1 MVRPDAYGGNVQR
14 PRKRDLCR
22 DGAAIAVVVILRHV
36 AAVVRG
42 DIGHQA
48 PRENLAG
55 VEHCGEQK
63 RLQDAPAAPRSP
75 DDVDGV
81 ASLAT
86 RGPRCVADISED
98 LEVDIVDDN
107 GGGVVDVFSRK
118 PASVLPHDRAR
129 RDLYRWVDGGL
140 ETMGAVAGSSAQ
152 RVQQVRSGLP
162 PPLAVRLEEALP
174 FRRCDRRSPFNEPGS
189 SKKEI
194 DMREWKSQSH
204 VKWYCKYHIVFSP
217 KYRKKAMFGS
227 LRKGVG
233 KILRELCN
241 QSGVE
246 LVEGHAMSD
255 HVHLCLSIPPKYSVA
270 NTVGFLKGKS
280 AIRIHREYLGRTRNF
295 TGFHF
300 WARGYCVSTVGLDE
314 AVIRDY
320 IRNQE
325 EEEKHQEQQ
334 NLRGL

>member
-1 MVRPDAYGGNVQR
+1 
-14 PRKRDLCR
+14 
-22 DGAAIAVVVILRHV
+22 
-36 AAVVRG
+36 
-42 DIGHQA
+42 
-48 PRENLAG
+48 
-55 VEHCGEQK
+55 
-63 RLQDAPAAPRSP
+63 
-75 DDVDGV
+75 
-81 ASLAT
+81 
-86 RGPRCVADISED
+86 
-98 LEVDIVDDN
+98 
-107 GGGVVDVFSRK
+107 
-118 PASVLPHDRAR
+118 
-129 RDLYRWVDGGL
+129 
-140 ETMGAVAGSSAQ
+140 
-152 RVQQVRSGLP
+152 
-162 PPLAVRLEEALP
+162 
-174 FRRCDRRSPFNEPGS
+174 
-189 SKKEI
+189 
-194 DMREWKSQSH
+194 MREWKSQSH

-280 AIRIHREYLGRTRNF
+280 AIRIHRECLGRTRNF

-334 NLRGL
+334 NLRGFSPLPHGGGPFEGPSSNHPLCGW